1 MTNLVEWNG
10 NAFHLSLSAL
20 KRKLDS
26 MQYEVENGAQENSST
41 FFEQIEET
49 RKLLETD
56 VIEEIT
62 VIIKHAGVN
71 NKFLRASNSTNK
83 FYLYA

>member
-1 MTNLVEWNG
+1 MEWNG
-10 NAFHLSLSAL
+10 NAFYLSLSAL

-26 MQYEVENGAQENSST
+26 MQYEVENGARENSST

-71 NKFLRASNSTNK
+71 NKF
-83 FYLYA
+83 